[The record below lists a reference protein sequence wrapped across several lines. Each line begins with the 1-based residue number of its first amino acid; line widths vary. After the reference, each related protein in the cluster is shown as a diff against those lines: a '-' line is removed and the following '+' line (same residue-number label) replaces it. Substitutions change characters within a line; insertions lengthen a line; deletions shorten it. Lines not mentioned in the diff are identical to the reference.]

1 MPDFPN
7 AIDYEQLVADYN
19 TSLNSVLRG
28 FRPKFD
34 FLELWVPDADP
45 IRSVK
50 NLVESARDQ
59 GQQSLSLFFSQA
71 VLKQFDFAA
80 LREALKPYGAVESE
94 DSAGGKTLYLNRK
107 AANGRSDDAIDPLYI
122 ARIMKAFRNLAHQG
136 SILED
141 GDNLLIRSTKDGI
154 SLFGAVHTATHT
166 IRRARFSGT
175 NKTVEAGLLEGL
187 CEIIEGLPI
196 QEAADHGIIKLE
208 HEFRQKSAERGVK
221 GISNLFNY
229 PPMFDL
235 PRILMR
241 DLYDTYIKK
250 TGYRPGDNFYHPSVS
265 QKWKAVPDQEK
276 AVAIS
281 AVFQQLLKKKGTPY
295 SGLPLELHVMGIEL
309 HHKVNVGIQG
319 DVAPAVRAKLYM
331 DFETELRNELEQGI
345 EVFSQNVTDHNS
357 IRRLKVN

>member
-1 MPDFPN
+1 MPDFPH

-34 FLELWVPDADP
+34 FLELWVPDSDH

-59 GQQSLSLFFSQA
+59 GQQSLSLFFTKA
-71 VLKQFDFAA
+71 VLKQFDFN
-80 LREALKPYGAVESE
+80 ALKDALKTYGAIE
-94 DSAGGKTLYLNRK
+94 DETSAEGRTLFLNRK
-107 AANGRSDDAIDPLYI
+107 AANGKTTDEIDARYI
-122 ARIMKAFRNLAHQG
+122 ARIKKAFRSLAHQG

-154 SLFGAVHTATHT
+154 SLFGAINTASHQ

-196 QEAADHGIIKLE
+196 QEASDHGLIKLE
-208 HEFRQKSAERGVK
+208 HEFREPSAGRGVK
-221 GISNLFNY
+221 GIVNVFNY

-235 PRILMR
+235 PRVLLR
-241 DLYDTYIKK
+241 DLYETYVKK
-250 TGYRPGDNFYHPSVS
+250 TGYRPGDNFYHPSVT

-276 AVAIS
+276 ATAIS
-281 AVFQQLLKKKGTPY
+281 GVFKQLLKKKGTAY
-295 SGLPLELHVMGIEL
+295 SGLPLELHVMGIEH
-309 HHKVNVGIQG
+309 HHKLNIGIGG
-319 DVAPAVRAKLYM
+319 DIAPAVRAKLYM
-331 DFETELRNELEQGI
+331 DFETELRRELDPGM
-345 EVFSQNVTDHNS
+345 EVFSQNVKDHNA
-357 IRRLKVN
+357 IRRLKVS

>member
-1 MPDFPN
+1 MPDFPH

-28 FRPKFD
+28 FRPKYD
-34 FLELWVPDADP
+34 FLELWVPDSDP

-59 GQQSLSLFFSQA
+59 GQQSLSLYFSAA
-71 VLKQFDFAA
+71 VLIQFDFAA
-80 LREALKPYGAVESE
+80 LREALKPYGALEDES
-94 DSAGGKTLYLNRK
+94 SAGGKTLYLNRK
-107 AANGRSDDAIDPLYI
+107 AANGKSTDEIDPLYI
-122 ARIMKAFRNLAHQG
+122 ARIMKAFRSLAHQG

-154 SLFGAVHTATHT
+154 SLFGAVHTASHT

-196 QEAADHGIIKLE
+196 QEAADHGLIKLE
-208 HEFRQKSAERGVK
+208 HEFRLKPGERGVK
-221 GISNLFNY
+221 GIVNLFNY
-229 PPMFDL
+229 APMFDL
-235 PRILMR
+235 PRILLR
-241 DLYDTYIKK
+241 DLYETYVKK

-276 AVAIS
+276 AAAIS
-281 AVFQQLLKKKGTPY
+281 GVFAQLLQKKGTPY

-309 HHKVNVGIQG
+309 HHKLNIGIQG
-319 DVAPAVRAKLYM
+319 DVSPAARAKLFM
-331 DFETELRNELEQGI
+331 DFETELRQELDPSM
-345 EVFSQNVTDHNS
+345 EVFSQNVKDHNA